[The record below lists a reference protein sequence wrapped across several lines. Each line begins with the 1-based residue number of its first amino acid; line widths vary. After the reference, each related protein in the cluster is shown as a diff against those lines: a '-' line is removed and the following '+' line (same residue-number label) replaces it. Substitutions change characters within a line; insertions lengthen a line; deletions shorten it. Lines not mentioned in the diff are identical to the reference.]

1 MGRQT
6 PDRAAQAALML
17 GRWALWLRT
26 RIQMR
31 RLLRRRRRGRVSL
44 AVSRGGR
51 RPRCPGLQGGRPDCR
66 EPARPGAGTLPL
78 CLGPGQLRPE
88 ARGTAQRVWR
98 TACSLCPA
106 RRGQRPPWRPASQG
120 APPSRSARHRVPRGS
135 GEVGAGSRHTQGE
148 QYLPASPRGL
158 RGARGARGRPRPTG
172 SEPPLAPGRVVWAPC
187 AAGSLAALSDS
198 RMVAPR
204 DLGV

>member
-6 PDRAAQAALML
+6 PDRAAQAALTL

-31 RLLRRRRRGRVSL
+31 RPLRRRRRDRVSL
-44 AVSRGGR
+44 AVSRSRR
-51 RPRCPGLQGGRPDCR
+51 RPQCAGLQGGRPDCR
-66 EPARPGAGTLPL
+66 EPARPGADTLPL
-78 CLGPGQLRPE
+78 CRGPGQLRPE

-106 RRGQRPPWRPASQG
+106 RRGQRPPCRPASQG

-135 GEVGAGSRHTQGE
+135 REVGQEAGTHRGNSTC
-148 QYLPASPRGL
+148 LPPPGGL

-172 SEPPLAPGRVVWAPC
+172 SEPPLAPGRVA
-187 AAGSLAALSDS
+187 
-198 RMVAPR
+198 
-204 DLGV
+204 

>member
-6 PDRAAQAALML
+6 PDRAARAALTL

-31 RLLRRRRRGRVSL
+31 RLLRRRRRDRVSL

-51 RPRCPGLQGGRPDCR
+51 RPRCPGLQGRRPDCR

-78 CLGPGQLRPE
+78 CRGPGQLRPE
-88 ARGTAQRVWR
+88 ARGTAQ
-98 TACSLCPA
+98 P
-106 RRGQRPPWRPASQG
+106 
-120 APPSRSARHRVPRGS
+120 VPCAQHG
-135 GEVGAGSRHTQGE
+135 GAGAHHGALPLREPRLPGLPGTGSPGGAERLGQEAGTQGE

-172 SEPPLAPGRVVWAPC
+172 SEPPLAPGRVAWALC

>member
-6 PDRAAQAALML
+6 PDRAAQAALTL

-31 RLLRRRRRGRVSL
+31 RPLRRRRRDRVSL

-66 EPARPGAGTLPL
+66 EPARPGAGTLPS
-78 CLGPGQLRPE
+78 CRGPGQLRPE

-98 TACSLCPA
+98 SLFLVPSTEGPAPTMAPCLSGSPAFPVCPA
-106 RRGQRPPWRPASQG
+106 QGPP
-120 APPSRSARHRVPRGS
+120 
-135 GEVGAGSRHTQGE
+135 GE
-148 QYLPASPRGL
+148 QRGWGRKQAHRGNSTCLPPPG
-158 RGARGARGRPRPTG
+158 G
-172 SEPPLAPGRVVWAPC
+172 SEGREGHVDGLVPLALNHRWPQGGWRGPC
-187 AAGSLAALSDS
+187 
-198 RMVAPR
+198 VQ
-204 DLGV
+204 LGPLQP